1 MGDQTP
7 VATFLDGQSLPEWW
21 GHKEIRKMSAL
32 GSSIVEKISQ
42 THFHKREKLLI
53 NTLKFA
59 DWLFSEV
66 IWGHNCKSH
75 YRA

>member
-1 MGDQTP
+1 
-7 VATFLDGQSLPEWW
+7 
-21 GHKEIRKMSAL
+21 MSAL
-32 GSSIVEKISQ
+32 GSIIVEKISQ

-53 NTLKFA
+53 NTSKFA